1 MYNRSF
7 WVKLVMLCCVAKQL
21 RECKYMKKIEQLEP
35 FTT

>member
-1 MYNRSF
+1 MYIIDRFGSS
-7 WVKLVMLCCVAKQL
+7 LLSCVAKQL